1 MSETLNLALPY
12 ILAAQAQKHLT
23 HNEALRAL
31 DALVHLSVL
40 DLDRSE
46 PPAEPQE
53 GDRHIVA
60 APAAGDWVGHG
71 SDVAAFQ
78 DGAWAFFA
86 PRAGWLAHV
95 AADGRLRRYDG
106 ADWIEAVASAPVF
119 GVNALGDAYNR
130 LVVKTSS
137 ALFSH
142 DDVSGAGNG
151 SVLGSFNRRD
161 AGKDAAFNFQTA
173 YQTNALIGLMGT
185 DGFSIRVSG
194 DGSAFTTVLEAAGAD
209 GIARSEGGRFDQLRQ
224 LSRSRC
230 LDAGRLERD
239 CEQRARGVRRSS
251 ECLPGTRFGRLS
263 LRRRARLASEWLE
276 CADASVGTSGR
287 RIDDPRRPLLD
298 ERPCRRRG
306 DTRLHHGRAADR
318 RRSCHPRRAAV
329 RPRRLSR
336 QGRDPAFSLSSGVR
350 GMFDDLAAPASLRGA
365 DRPAHRAVVPFR

>member
-31 DALVHLSVL
+31 DAIVHLSVI

-119 GVNALGDAYNR
+119 GVNASGDAYNR

-161 AGKDAAFNFQTA
+161 ASKDAAFNFQTA

-194 DGSAFTTVLEAAGAD
+194 DGSAFTTVLEAASAD
-209 GIARSEGGRFDQLRQ
+209 GIARLPSVPKAVASTNYDNYLAADAWTPVALNETASNAQGAFDAAAGAFLAPASGVYLFAAGLGWHQNGSNVPTR
-224 LSRSRC
+224 LS
-230 LDAGRLERD
+230 GRLVVGSTILAGPFSTNDLAEGEATLAFTMAVPLTAGDRVTL
-239 CEQRARGVRRSS
+239 E
-251 ECLPGTRFGRLS
+251 GRLS
-263 LRRRARLASEWLE
+263 GLDGYLAR
-276 CADASVGTSGR
+276 DV
-287 RIDDPRRPLLD
+287 
-298 ERPCRRRG
+298 
-306 DTRLHHGRAADR
+306 TRLSA
-318 RRSCHPRRAAV
+318 C
-329 RPRRLSR
+329 L
-336 QGRDPAFSLSSGVR
+336 
-350 GMFDDLAAPASLRGA
+350 LA
-365 DRPAHRAVVPFR
+365 